1 LLARR
6 HFNVSDWSH
15 ITIEELYTPDH
26 VEEIC
31 PFEAKSV
38 VKIERDDTV
47 KILSY
52 NERRVRHIWQMN
64 TKCSMKIIPTA
75 DQAMPRRKRP

>member
-1 LLARR
+1 MHFPPPRSPPAAQNFDVFHDEKSALFRYASGGKSANRLLIRR
-6 HFNVSDWSH
+6 RFNVSDWSH

-38 VKIERDDTV
+38 
-47 KILSY
+47 
-52 NERRVRHIWQMN
+52 
-64 TKCSMKIIPTA
+64 
-75 DQAMPRRKRP
+75 